1 MRRLQLLVLGAL
13 ALAQRGVSAGRS
25 RHLLASNS
33 SGYDDDH
40 HDDHGDDHHGD
51 DDHGGGHGCHDSHA
65 GHHGKYA
72 HFKGMLRCFGFALSI
87 ICGII
92 IGPHV
97 LEIIN
102 HTYDPTASVLI
113 LVGEVGLCMHA
124 IEAGLMFDPEM
135 MEVVGPRGASRCRT
149 SSTASPTSPSGAGSG
164 TRSPVVTNFVTVG
177 VIGAAGV
184 YVVPHVIEARVT
196 PMIPEEYRQNFL
208 LGLLFVLALGL
219 MCACKFSGSSAL
231 LGALLAGVS
240 LCTNH
245 DVHHAWDKQV
255 KRVYAFL
262 MKIFFAATVGFHV
275 PLAELFQTG
284 TLAKAALLLPV
295 ILAKLAMGFFAK
307 PLTKLNFW
315 TLAFAWGEWGEF
327 SFLIT
332 TLALRSKGKGILHQ
346 QAYDAVLFVVLLSI
360 LLCPYGLRVTL
371 DYVEQHAGQHKSAKF
386 PTSKAP
392 SSAGF
397 HSQHAAL
404 DIAEAILDTAGA
416 DGEAAPAYY
425 CIQTLSKARWDQQT
439 AILSTVTSSDCDIV
453 DVRSWHPKD
462 HVGAADVVTELY
474 VKDTSLC
481 LPVVATLADDDQAKL
496 DARVELLHDRVLAAL
511 HDSTGEVRI
520 QRWLRGARQNDE
532 GELSPTASAQELLRE
547 TRDARAFTAPVT
559 ADEDVEADARGHQ
572 RVSLQ
577 AQLGFTRPTHP
588 PPGGGGGDAAA
599 PPAAPL
605 RQRTHKRQ
613 RAKSMIASLESTS
626 CYRDPLDYHELDGFI
641 HTDAHVAFEEQLA
654 PYHQVRR
661 QSSSMD
667 AEALRL
673 IEVPVDAPPEPPEP
687 LVKQSSSPSALG
699 AAAAAAAPPPPGL
712 AAADGGFETAAAPYS
727 RLSSIESDGGS
738 ARRSSFSSE
747 QGCVLPTRLRRRSS
761 SGKNVELQDRA

>member
-1 MRRLQLLVLGAL
+1 
-13 ALAQRGVSAGRS
+13 
-25 RHLLASNS
+25 
-33 SGYDDDH
+33 
-40 HDDHGDDHHGD
+40 
-51 DDHGGGHGCHDSHA
+51 
-65 GHHGKYA
+65 
-72 HFKGMLRCFGFALSI
+72 MLRCFGFALSVWTSGKLAAGLGIPSLVGEI

-135 MEVVGPRGASRCRT
+135 MEVVGPRGLAV
-149 SSTASPTSPSGAGSG
+149 GIAGSG
-164 TRSPVVTNFVTVG
+164 LPLALSYAIARGWGASADEAFVVGASMATMSAGITLNVLRTGGVLNQPIGQLRCVEPRLRRPDEPFGSWFWYALPVVTNFVTVG

-208 LGLLFVLALGL
+208 LGLLF
-219 MCACKFSGSSAL
+219 
-231 LGALLAGVS
+231 
-240 LCTNH
+240 
-245 DVHHAWDKQV
+245 V

-307 PLTKLNFW
+307 P
-315 TLAFAWGEWGEF
+315 
-327 SFLIT
+327 
-332 TLALRSKGKGILHQ
+332 
-346 QAYDAVLFVVLLSI
+346 
-360 LLCPYGLRVTL
+360 
-371 DYVEQHAGQHKSAKF
+371 
-386 PTSKAP
+386 
-392 SSAGF
+392 
-397 HSQHAAL
+397 QHAAL

-462 HVGAADVVTELY
+462 HVGAAHVVTELY
-474 VKDTSLC
+474 VRTRRCAS
-481 LPVVATLADDDQAKL
+481 
-496 DARVELLHDRVLAAL
+496 R
-511 HDSTGEVRI
+511 TGEVRI
-520 QRWLRGARQNDE
+520 QRWLPGARQNDE

-559 ADEDVEADARGHQ
+559 ADEDVEADARAS
-572 RVSLQ
+572 RV
-577 AQLGFTRPTHP
+577 APGAARVHAADAP

-626 CYRDPLDYHELDGFI
+626 CYRDPRDYHELDGFI

-654 PYHQVRR
+654 PYHQRR
-661 QSSSMD
+661 
-667 AEALRL
+667 AAG
-673 IEVPVDAPPEPPEP
+673 AAGA

>member
-1 MRRLQLLVLGAL
+1 MRRLLQLLVLGAL

-51 DDHGGGHGCHDSHA
+51 DDHGGHGCHDSHA

-72 HFKGMLRCFGFALSI
+72 HFKGMLRCFGFALSVWTSGKLAAGLGIPSLVGEI

-135 MEVVGPRGASRCRT
+135 MEVVGPRGLAV
-149 SSTASPTSPSGAGSG
+149 GIAGSG
-164 TRSPVVTNFVTVG
+164 LPLALSYAIARGWGASADEAFVVGASMATMSAGITLNVLRTGGVLNQPIGQLRCQLVISAATVNEIMNIILYTEVSNLVYGVPDEPFGSWFWRALPVVTNFVTVG

-208 LGLLFVLALGL
+208 LGLLFV
-219 MCACKFSGSSAL
+219 
-231 LGALLAGVS
+231 
-240 LCTNH
+240 
-245 DVHHAWDKQV
+245 

-284 TLAKAALLLPV
+284 TLAKAALLLP
-295 ILAKLAMGFFAK
+295 
-307 PLTKLNFW
+307 
-315 TLAFAWGEWGEF
+315 
-327 SFLIT
+327 
-332 TLALRSKGKGILHQ
+332 GKGILHQ

-371 DYVEQHAGQHKSAKF
+371 DYAARGAS
-386 PTSKAP
+386 TSRRR
-392 SSAGF
+392 SS
-397 HSQHAAL
+397 
-404 DIAEAILDTAGA
+404 TRPGA

-453 DVRSWHPKD
+453 DHGRGPD
-462 HVGAADVVTELY
+462 PA
-474 VKDTSLC
+474 
-481 LPVVATLADDDQAKL
+481 LAP
-496 DARVELLHDRVLAAL
+496 
-511 HDSTGEVRI
+511 
-520 QRWLRGARQNDE
+520 GARQNDE

-559 ADEDVEADARGHQ
+559 ADED
-572 RVSLQ
+572 
-577 AQLGFTRPTHP
+577 
-588 PPGGGGGDAAA
+588 
-599 PPAAPL
+599 
-605 RQRTHKRQ
+605 
-613 RAKSMIASLESTS
+613 
-626 CYRDPLDYHELDGFI
+626 
-641 HTDAHVAFEEQLA
+641 LA

-673 IEVPVDAPPEPPEP
+673 IEVPVSPFRPRARAAAEPRARALRAQRTRRPEPPEP

>member
-1 MRRLQLLVLGAL
+1 M
-13 ALAQRGVSAGRS
+13 
-25 RHLLASNS
+25 
-33 SGYDDDH
+33 
-40 HDDHGDDHHGD
+40 
-51 DDHGGGHGCHDSHA
+51 
-65 GHHGKYA
+65 
-72 HFKGMLRCFGFALSI
+72 
-87 ICGII
+87 
-92 IGPHV
+92 
-97 LEIIN
+97 
-102 HTYDPTASVLI
+102 
-113 LVGEVGLCMHA
+113 
-124 IEAGLMFDPEM
+124 
-135 MEVVGPRGASRCRT
+135 
-149 SSTASPTSPSGAGSG
+149 
-164 TRSPVVTNFVTVG
+164 
-177 VIGAAGV
+177 
-184 YVVPHVIEARVT
+184 
-196 PMIPEEYRQNFL
+196 
-208 LGLLFVLALGL
+208 
-219 MCACKFSGSSAL
+219 
-231 LGALLAGVS
+231 
-240 LCTNH
+240 
-245 DVHHAWDKQV
+245 
-255 KRVYAFL
+255 
-262 MKIFFAATVGFHV
+262 
-275 PLAELFQTG
+275 
-284 TLAKAALLLPV
+284 
-295 ILAKLAMGFFAK
+295 
-307 PLTKLNFW
+307 
-315 TLAFAWGEWGEF
+315 
-327 SFLIT
+327 
-332 TLALRSKGKGILHQ
+332 
-346 QAYDAVLFVVLLSI
+346 
-360 LLCPYGLRVTL
+360 
-371 DYVEQHAGQHKSAKF
+371 
-386 PTSKAP
+386 
-392 SSAGF
+392 
-397 HSQHAAL
+397 
-404 DIAEAILDTAGA
+404 
-416 DGEAAPAYY
+416 
-425 CIQTLSKARWDQQT
+425 
-439 AILSTVTSSDCDIV
+439 
-453 DVRSWHPKD
+453 RSWHPKD
-462 HVGAADVVTELY
+462 HVGAAHVVTELY

-520 QRWLRGARQNDE
+520 QRWLPGARQNDE

-626 CYRDPLDYHELDGFI
+626 CYRDPRDYHELDGFI

-673 IEVPVDAPPEPPEP
+673 IEVPVSPFRPRAAPRPSLMRALSERSDAPPEPPEP

-699 AAAAAAAPPPPGL
+699 AA
-712 AAADGGFETAAAPYS
+712 AAAPYS